1 MLLLIKKKLFRFV
14 SSVLPSGSQDL
25 SGDEV
30 DTIIKFKSALGID
43 DPDAA
48 AMHMEVS
55 IRYWSLHLDVGDMN
69 YLCGC

>member
-1 MLLLIKKKLFRFV
+1 M

-55 IRYWSLHLDVGDMN
+55 IQYWSCILSGGYELSS
-69 YLCGC
+69 